1 MRINQEND
9 IQTVIYVP
17 CTTHV
22 SNRDFGLLR
31 ARVWERSARLAWRQ
45 RLQEIVLNVM
55 AVVLGSVAGWVL
67 MK

>member
-17 CTTHV
+17 PTTHV
-22 SNRDFGLLR
+22 WDRDFGLLR
-31 ARVWERSARLAWRQ
+31 ARVWERSVRLAWRQ

-55 AVVLGSVAGWVL
+55 AVVLGSVVGWVL

>member
-17 CTTHV
+17 RITHV
-22 SNRDFGLLR
+22 WDRDFDLLR
-31 ARVWERSARLAWRQ
+31 ERVWKRSARLAWRQ
-45 RLQEIVLNVM
+45 RLQEIVLNAV